1 MPKKTKKYHS
11 KFSEKDSEKIIQWRL
26 IVLVFFWV
34 MGFGLIM
41 AKLVYVQVI
50 DPTPPNIIPKTRELP
65 ARRGTIYDRNGEIL
79 AIDLVYYSL
88 AAFPDKVDNRST
100 TARQISKITRQSASE
115 VLQKIGSHPTF
126 AYIIHRLS
134 PDQANA
140 IRELG
145 IKGLVLEKK
154 YSRYYPY
161 RKNGAHLIG
170 YCDFSNNAQAGIEL
184 EYDKDLKGLPGH
196 AVYLRDGKGSS
207 FFDLNYPLFN
217 PIDGKN
223 VVTTIDIVLQS
234 ILEEELQ
241 KGVEEHQGMS
251 GSAVLLNART
261 GEILG
266 LANSPGFDPNDYNK
280 YPVKNY
286 RNAAVSDQYE
296 PGSTFKIIALA
307 MVLEQLKLDLNAN
320 TVFCENGSYRVFRKT
335 IRDHK
340 KFGKLTLEEVFENSS
355 NIGTIKLAEKFD
367 PPVFYRYARDFGF
380 GTLTGIDLPAEC
392 GGILH
397 KPSEFTKASP
407 YYMSIGYEVA
417 ATPLQIACAYAAIA
431 NGGKLLKPYVVRNV
445 IDTDGHISRNNH
457 PQVIR
462 QVISSMTAVE
472 MINTLHGVVEN
483 GTGQSAQIAG
493 ISIAGKTGT
502 AQKMNEEKTH
512 HISKY
517 IASFVGFF
525 PVESPRYVLMIMVN
539 EPKGGYYG
547 SQVAAPIFRNIAQRI
562 IGLPQND
569 DLALVPSDY
578 LHLDEN
584 DGPREVALAETDIL
598 EEQKPDYKV
607 IPASRKMTNEK
618 IEHPVMDPSVSKKTN
633 PDVIPSF
640 IGLTLRE
647 ALEKLSQLDLKP
659 DFEGNGI
666 VVEQYPKPGLKLNK
680 GSKIKLVCSAS

>member
-1 MPKKTKKYHS
+1 MQKKIKKYRN
-11 KFSEKDSEKIIQWRL
+11 KFSEKDSEKVIHLRL
-26 IVLVFFWV
+26 LLLVLFWV
-34 MGFGLIM
+34 MGFGLILT
-41 AKLVYVQVI
+41 KLVYVQVI
-50 DPTPPNIIPKTRELP
+50 DPTPSSIVDNPQELP
-65 ARRGTIYDRNGEIL
+65 ARRGTIYDRNGEIM
-79 AIDLVYYSL
+79 AVDLVHYSL
-88 AAFPDKVDNRST
+88 AAFPKQVYNRSAV
-100 TARQISKITRQSASE
+100 ARKISKITHQAASE
-115 VLQKIGSHPTF
+115 ILQKIGSHPKF

-134 PDQANA
+134 PDQADA
-140 IRELG
+140 IKALQ

-161 RKNGAHLIG
+161 RENGAHLIG

-196 AVYLRDGKGSS
+196 AVYLRDAKGGS

-217 PIDGKN
+217 PIDGKD

-241 KGVEEHQGMS
+241 NGVEEHQAVN
-251 GSAVLLNART
+251 GSAVLLNAQT
-261 GEILG
+261 GEVLG
-266 LANSPGFDPNDYNK
+266 LANFPGFDPNDYNK
-280 YPVKNY
+280 YPVENY
-286 RNAAVSDQYE
+286 RNMAVSDQYE
-296 PGSTFKIIALA
+296 PGSTFKIIAMA
-307 MVLEQLKLDLNAN
+307 MVLEQLKLDLNSN
-320 TVFCENGSYRVFRKT
+320 TVFCENGRYQVFRKT

-340 KFGKLTLEEVFENSS
+340 KFGELTLKEVFENSS

-380 GTLTGIDLPAEC
+380 GTLTGIDLPAES

-431 NGGKLLKPYVVRNV
+431 NGGKLLKPYAVRNV
-445 IDTDGHISRNNH
+445 IDTDGHISRNNR

-462 QVISSMTAVE
+462 QVISPRTAVE

-483 GTGQSAQIAG
+483 GTGQSARIPG

-502 AQKMNEEKTH
+502 AQKLNKEKTH
-512 HISKY
+512 YVSKY
-517 IASFVGFF
+517 ISSFVGFF

-539 EPKGGYYG
+539 EPTGEYYG

-569 DLALVPSDY
+569 NLALAQPDY
-578 LHLDEN
+578 LHMDEN
-584 DGPREVALAETDIL
+584 NGLKEVNLEGTDVL
-598 EEQKPDYKV
+598 EEPEPDYKV
-607 IPASRKMTNEK
+607 IPASREMTNGK
-618 IEHPVMDPSVSKKTN
+618 IEHPVAEAQVGKKIN
-633 PDVIPSF
+633 RDIIPSF

-647 ALEKLSQLDLKP
+647 AFEKLSQLDLKA
-659 DFEGNGI
+659 DVEGNGI
-666 VVEQYPKPGLKLNK
+666 VVKQYPKPGLKLNK
-680 GSKIKLVCSAS
+680 DLKIKLVCSAS